1 MENPIGPYT
10 VNTLPMET
18 LEIFR
23 DHGKVAHTIDKDLNE
38 AKNVL
43 AGLAEVGVDLDAIT
57 EQLQKDGVKAF
68 VDSLDQLLAAL
79 EKTMKGRAR

>member
-1 MENPIGPYT
+1 LLRLSAKT
-10 VNTLPMET
+10 AFLPTASCGVSSGES
-18 LEIFR
+18 
-23 DHGKVAHTIDKDLNE
+23 NE

-79 EKTMKGRAR
+79 EKKMKGLAR